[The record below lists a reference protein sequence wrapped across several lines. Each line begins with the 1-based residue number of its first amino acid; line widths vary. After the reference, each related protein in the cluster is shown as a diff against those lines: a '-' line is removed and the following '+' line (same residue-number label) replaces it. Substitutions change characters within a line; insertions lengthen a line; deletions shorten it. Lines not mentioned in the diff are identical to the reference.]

1 MISEDLLPQLLRI
14 SRILWIIWRI
24 AKNEERVLNLKLD
37 DVEYLTYDTQ
47 DEMFE
52 DFYAGKCRAV
62 ILTSNQIKYLTNNK
76 ENQKQNI
83 KILYTFKANGHK

>member
-1 MISEDLLPQLLRI
+1 MLNSN
-14 SRILWIIWRI
+14 

-37 DVEYLTYDTQ
+37 DVEYLRYDTQ
-47 DEMFE
+47 DEMFD

-62 ILTSNQIKYLTNNK
+62 VLTSNQIKFLSNNK

-83 KILYTFKANGHK
+83 KVLYTFKANGHK